1 MFSKNIKKT
10 WNILFRSDHP
20 DNEWL
25 QRLFFISLLLVLVF
39 LVKYYLP
46 EPIKQYLLPFFN
58 SQNHEGF
65 EQHDPFVLELQHNA
79 YDAFYADIYEVLHPC
94 DQTFMENFVKYIE
107 NETQP
112 SKEKSTFLDIG
123 SGSGQLLDQFSYLG
137 YKVAGIDV
145 SQSMADANK
154 INTENHEKYKNKKY
168 KIKIANVLSSPN
180 HYEEDDFSHI
190 FCIGPTTLYE
200 ICSTSHNI
208 NGQKPSNLQIRENLK
223 RLVKNA
229 QKWLRRGGY
238 FIVQIEPL
246 EELSDWVQE
255 SGGQTTYYPY
265 YKKVT
270 HPEMN
275 QSIIDF
281 SDVEYTLSFT
291 PPLPSFPSTNLLTIT
306 SNPQQT
312 TEYYEDDHGLKPV
325 VEEVPQ
331 CSKCAVVKETF
342 VNKITDKVR
351 QNEWHLYSPFETT
364 EDLIRY
370 IGKQG
375 FGLTKAMSVTNLA
388 GKTPRIYL
396 FQKL

>member
-1 MFSKNIKKT
+1 MLFGSIKKT
-10 WNILFRSDHP
+10 WNILFRSTHP
-20 DNEWL
+20 DYEWL
-25 QRLFFISLLLVLVF
+25 QRLFFIALLLVLII

-46 EPIKQYLLPFFN
+46 DSIKQRFFPFLN
-58 SQNHEGF
+58 SKKHEGF
-65 EQHDPFVLELQHNA
+65 EQHDPYVLQFQHKA
-79 YDAFYADIYEVLHPC
+79 YDSFYADIYEVLHPN
-94 DQTFMENFVKYIE
+94 DQTFSENFVKYIE

-123 SGSGQLLDQFSYLG
+123 CGYGKLLDEFANLG
-137 YKVAGIDV
+137 YKVAGIEI
-145 SQSMADANK
+145 SSNMSESESK
-154 INTENHEKYKNKKY
+154 TEIQY
-168 KIKIANVLSSPN
+168 KIKTANVLSSPN

-190 FCIGPTTLYE
+190 LCIGPTTLYE
-200 ICSTSHNI
+200 ICSTLPNNYHV
-208 NGQKPSNLQIRENLK
+208 NGQKPTNLQIRENLK

-255 SGGQTTYYPY
+255 TGGKTTYYPF

-270 HPEMN
+270 HPDMYHS
-275 QSIIDF
+275 QIDF

-291 PPLPSFPSTNLLTIT
+291 PPLPYFPSTNLLTKT
-306 SNPQQT
+306 QSNSAS
-312 TEYYEDDHGLKPV
+312 EYYEDDHGLKPV
-325 VEEVPQ
+325 VEESSHCAQ
-331 CSKCAVVKETF
+331 CAVIKETF
-342 VNKITDKVR
+342 ENKQTKKVR

-364 EDLIRY
+364 EDLIQY

-375 FGLTKAMSVTNLA
+375 FGLTKAIGVTNLA